1 MTLDEYLACRLPK
14 RLSFREREAALLVL
28 VHDMSPADAAVTV
41 GFNQAK
47 DLAKVLAAVKMFEL
61 AHVDNETKSNH

>member
-28 VHDMSPADAAVTV
+28 VHDMSPADAAVAV
-41 GFNQAK
+41 GFNPVN
-47 DLAKVLAAVKMFEL
+47 DLAKVVAVVSMFQQ
-61 AHVDNETKSNH
+61 AHAENL